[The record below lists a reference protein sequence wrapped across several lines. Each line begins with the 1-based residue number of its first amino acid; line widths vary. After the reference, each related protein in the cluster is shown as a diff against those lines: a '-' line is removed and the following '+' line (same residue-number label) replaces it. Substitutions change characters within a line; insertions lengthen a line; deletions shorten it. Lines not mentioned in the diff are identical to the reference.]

1 MHYLPTTLNPWRR
14 LIPTEKKVLFAFVE
28 EAKRTDAEVAERTGL
43 KESTVRSCRQN
54 LVKDGHLR
62 FVNFPAFHKFG
73 CNLVASHF
81 GDTSLV
87 ASFEAKNEAYKTFF
101 RMNPQVVEAVSSSD
115 LIAFLGFF
123 RGLSDFLQ
131 FWDRHNSFFKDE
143 KILQA
148 PIEPALF
155 PIEISRWPIGYN
167 FAPCFQRI
175 LGLDLLDPVARPP
188 QVLDGQSVS
197 LSKVERETFI
207 AAISEPNATDARI
220 AQVVGRSRARVTELT
235 NRFAKEG
242 LWEHVGHATM
252 LSPEF
257 GATAFVHL
265 RFYPDVSF
273 KKKSSVAGDDWWRQS
288 TLTYHRDSEVVAV
301 YPFIDLKECMSLL
314 KQFIGPF
321 KSEEML
327 AREPFVR
334 VDMEDTSIDLV
345 DSAFAPLMRQL
356 LV

>member
-1 MHYLPTTLNPWRR
+1 MT
-14 LIPTEKKVLFAFVE
+14 PTEKKVLFAFVE

-54 LVKDGHLR
+54 LVNDGHLR

-73 CNLVASHF
+73 CNLAVSHF
-81 GDTSLV
+81 GDTSL
-87 ASFEAKNEAYKTFF
+87 ATSFETKNEAYRTFF
-101 RMNPQVVEAVSSSD
+101 RMNPHVVEAVTSSD
-115 LIAFLGFF
+115 FIAFLGIF
-123 RGLSDFLQ
+123 RGLSDYLL
-131 FWDRHNSFFKDE
+131 FWDRHNRFFKDGN
-143 KILQA
+143 ILQA

-155 PIEISRWPIGYN
+155 PIEISRWPIDYN

-175 LGLDLLDPVARPP
+175 LGLDFQDPIARMP
-188 QVLDGQSVS
+188 QVLDGQCVR

-207 AAISEPNATDARI
+207 AAISEPNATDAHI
-220 AQVVGRSRARVTELT
+220 AQTVGRSRARVTELT
-235 NRFAKEG
+235 NRFTKEG
-242 LWEHVGHATM
+242 LWEHVGLAAM

-265 RFYPDVSF
+265 RFHPDVSF
-273 KKKSSVAGDDWWRQS
+273 KKKSLVAGDDWWRQS
-288 TLTYHRDSEVVAV
+288 TLTYHRDSEVAAV

-334 VDMEDTSIDLV
+334 VVQEETSIDLI

-356 LV
+356 VI